1 MITHGVPPSHDRGE
15 RGARR
20 AHLVLSSAPRQE
32 PCDPVGARHAV
43 LLRGPCL
50 GAEPLRA
57 ASRRSTPLLV
67 RVQNRLRQGQQDE
80 KRVTSALASHRQDD
94 RQTEDTVC
102 LIEGPTPNTLHR
114 QPAVC
119 ILRPIAQARL
129 LVDAASWAPREDCA
143 AVLTEPAL
151 DARPRAPQCGSPPR
165 AVSPLTVPWRYHPIG
180 SECSARRGCLSSR
193 VLLNTRGSSKRL

>member
-1 MITHGVPPSHDRGE
+1 M
-15 RGARR
+15 
-20 AHLVLSSAPRQE
+20 
-32 PCDPVGARHAV
+32 GARHAV

-67 RVQNRLRQGQQDE
+67 RVQKRLRQGQQDE

-129 LVDAASWAPREDCA
+129 LVDAAYREPCVRTAPPSSPIQHSMHA
-143 AVLTEPAL
+143 QEP
-151 DARPRAPQCGSPPR
+151 PQCANPPR
-165 AVSPLTVPWRYHPIG
+165 GSTRLPVLLNVPWRYHPI
-180 SECSARRGCLSSR
+180 SECSQRRGCYIIARPVEHSEKMR
-193 VLLNTRGSSKRL
+193 YA